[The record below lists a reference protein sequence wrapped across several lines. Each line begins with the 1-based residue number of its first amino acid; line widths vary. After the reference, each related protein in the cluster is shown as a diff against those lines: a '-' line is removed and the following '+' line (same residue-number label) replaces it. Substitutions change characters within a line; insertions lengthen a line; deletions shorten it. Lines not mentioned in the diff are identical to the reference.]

1 MSSFRQAHTLFRP
14 QAGSYVD
21 GKWVTPGFDSIAITA
36 SIQPATGKDLQN
48 LEQGR
53 RNGAVYAVYTSTEIK
68 VSEQA
73 TVADDPG
80 TEADELVISGV
91 RHEAVHVEPWLNG
104 VIEHHRAL
112 FARIK

>member
-1 MSSFRQAHTLFRP
+1 VSSFRQATTLYR

-21 GKWVTPGFDSIAITA
+21 GVWVDSGESQIAITA

-53 RNGAVYAVYTSTEIK
+53 RNSAVYAVYTDTALLTT
-68 VSEQA
+68 EQA
-73 TVADDPG
+73 VGATPG
-80 TEADELVISGV
+80 TKADQLEIGGI
-91 RHEAVHVEPWLNG
+91 RHEAVHVEPWQNN
-104 VIEHHRAL
+104 VINHYRAL